1 MTVLQIYST
10 KKHEYI
16 DLVQR
21 DWEILSFLEQQG
33 FSTFEQ
39 LFKRF
44 FKSNHTCSR
53 RLSRL
58 TSFGLISSSRIM
70 DFFLKPTDNGK
81 TPGLPLVAECK
92 FKSNNLIF
100 YLSERFRKKYAF
112 SEALLKREMLI
123 HQLILSD
130 LRNTIDPLIKHQIA
144 LSDPEIK
151 VLSKIEIG
159 RHEKIRPD
167 ISYESVDMKVAVE
180 LERSNKSKS
189 RYYERFLYYDD
200 SIYKKAIYYSTNR
213 RNIDYLLNQTK
224 SFEKIG
230 VGFHLDPTIIFHNLY
245 GKVSLTEFLEL

>member
-1 MTVLQIYST
+1 MTVLQVYSS
-10 KKHEYI
+10 KRHEYL

-21 DWEILSFLEQQG
+21 DWEILSFLDQQG

-39 LFKRF
+39 LFRRF

-58 TSFGLISSSRIM
+58 AGFGLISSSRIM
-70 DFFLKPTDNGK
+70 EFFQTNGDAGK
-81 TPGLPLVAECK
+81 TPGLPLVSECK

-100 YLSERFRKKYAF
+100 YLSERFRKKYSF

-123 HQLILSD
+123 HQLILSE
-130 LRNTIDPLIKHQIA
+130 LRNQLDPIIQHKDV

-167 ISYESVDMKVAVE
+167 ISYESGDLKIAIE

-189 RYYERFLYYDD
+189 RYYERFLYYED
-200 SIYKKAIYYSTNR
+200 SIYKKSIYYTTNR
-213 RNIDYLLNQTK
+213 RNIDYLLSQTK
-224 SFEKIG
+224 SFEKIA
-230 VGFHLDPTIIFHNLY
+230 VGFHLDPKIVFHNLY
-245 GKVSLTEFLEL
+245 GKMSLTDFIKL

>member
-1 MTVLQIYST
+1 MTVLQVYSS
-10 KKHEYI
+10 KRHEYL

-21 DWEILSFLEQQG
+21 DWEILSFLDQQG

-39 LFKRF
+39 LFRRF

-58 TSFGLISSSRIM
+58 TGFGLISSSRIM
-70 DFFLKPTDNGK
+70 DFFHTPANEGK
-81 TPGLPLVAECK
+81 IPGLPLVSECK
-92 FKSNNLIF
+92 FKSNNVIF
-100 YLSERFRKKYAF
+100 YLSEKFRRKYSF
-112 SEALLKREMLI
+112 SEALLKREMLV
-123 HQLILSD
+123 HQLILSE
-130 LRNTIDPLIKHQIA
+130 LRNHIDPLIKHTVA

-167 ISYESVDMKVAVE
+167 ISYENGDMKIAVE

-189 RYYERFLYYDD
+189 RYYERFLYYED
-200 SIYKKAIYYSTNR
+200 SIYKKSIYYTTNR

-224 SFEKIG
+224 SFEKIA
-230 VGFHLDPTIIFHNLY
+230 VGFHLDPTMIFHNLY
-245 GKVSLTEFLEL
+245 GKMNLSDFIKL